1 MTRTLTLI
9 LFVAG
14 TMLMAAAADA
24 APAGKESMVLLPVAN
39 DPTVS
44 FRIWFKV
51 GSQNDPAGR
60 EGLASIT
67 AEMLA
72 DASTKNNS
80 YETILDKL
88 FPLAAGYNASTSVEM
103 TVISGRTH
111 RDNLGAYYP
120 LLMDAL
126 LRPAFK
132 QEDLERIRSQA
143 LNYVENTLRYASD
156 EELGKAVLYGEL
168 FRGTPYAH
176 LQSGTIASLKAIT
189 LDDVRAFYRKH
200 YTREN
205 VVVGLGGGYDEALLA
220 RLQADLATLPAG
232 KPAAVA
238 APAPAKL
245 AGMKVAIV
253 DKDAA
258 STAISMGFPI
268 NVLRGSREW
277 YALAIANSWL
287 GEHRN
292 SSSHL
297 YKVIREARGL
307 NYGDYSYIENFPN
320 GGARQMPP
328 QNVARRKQIF
338 EIWIRP
344 VPNETRHFALRAALR
359 EFKTMVEKGMSEE
372 DFQLTRGF
380 LRKYVLHYAP
390 TTSERLGYALDD
402 RFYGIA
408 GSHLEKFR
416 TMMGEI
422 TRDEVNA
429 AIRKHWQY
437 GAMQIAI
444 VTKDAAAFKEALV
457 SNAPSPITYSSPKPE
472 GVLAEDKE
480 IVAFPLPIKAG
491 DVKIVPVTELFLK

>member
-1 MTRTLTLI
+1 MTRTLTL
-9 LFVAG
+9 LLLVAG
-14 TMLMAAAADA
+14 TMLMAAATPA
-24 APAGKESMVLLPVAN
+24 APAGKESPVLLPVAN

-44 FRIWFKV
+44 FRIWFKA
-51 GSQNDPAGR
+51 GSQNDPAGK
-60 EGLASIT
+60 EGLAAIT

-80 YETILDKL
+80 YEAILDKM
-88 FPLAAGYNASTSVEM
+88 FPLAADYSASTSVEM
-103 TVISGRTH
+103 TVISGRSH

-120 LLMDAL
+120 LLLDAI

-143 LNYVENTLRYASD
+143 LNSVENTLRYAND
-156 EELGKAVLYGEL
+156 EELGKAVLYGEI
-168 FRGTPYAH
+168 FRGTPYGH
-176 LQSGTIASLKAIT
+176 LQTGTIASLKGIT
-189 LDDVRAFYRKH
+189 IDDVKAFYRKH

-232 KPAAVA
+232 KPAAAA
-238 APAPAKL
+238 APVPAKL
-245 AGMKVAIV
+245 AGMKVTIV

-268 NVLRGSREW
+268 DVLRGSREW

-297 YKVIREARGL
+297 YKVIRETRGL

-320 GGARQMPP
+320 GGSRQMPS

-359 EFKTMVEKGMSEE
+359 EFKTLVEKGMSEQ

-390 TTSERLGYALDD
+390 TTSARLGYALDD
-402 RFYGIA
+402 RFYGIQ

-422 TRDEVNA
+422 TREEVNA

-437 GAMQIAI
+437 GAMQIAV
-444 VTKDAAAFKEALV
+444 VTRDAAAFKEALV
-457 SNAPSPITYSSPKPE
+457 ANAASPITYSSPKPE
-472 GVLAEDKE
+472 SVLAEDKE
-480 IVAFPLPIKAG
+480 IAAFPLPIKAEH
-491 DVKIVPVTELFLK
+491 VTIVPVTEMFVK